1 LQTYFAILSKVLA
14 STAQHK
20 ELTDV
25 ELMHLYLQTQNSSY
39 FTQLYRR
46 YAPKVYGKCISILK
60 DQTEAQD
67 AVQDIFVKVMLNLSG
82 FNEKSQFSTWV
93 YSITFNYC
101 MDVVRKRKK
110 NKLLFSDDIER
121 APDVADEEIPD
132 SYFLDL
138 SLPQLKEILNELP
151 EGDRLVILYKYQDD
165 MSIKEISEIIDK
177 TESATKMKIKRAKMK
192 AAEIF
197 QRKFGTGENISH
209 TDDIIVGA
217 SEVARKV
224 VF

>member
-1 LQTYFAILSKVLA
+1 MAA
-14 STAQHK
+14 TAQSK
-20 ELTDV
+20 DLSDV
-25 ELMHLYLQTQNSSY
+25 ELMHLYLQSQNSSY
-39 FTQLYRR
+39 FTLLYRR

-121 APDVADEEIPD
+121 APDVAEEEIPD

-138 SLPQLKEILNELP
+138 SLPQLKEILDELP
-151 EGDRLVILYKYQDD
+151 EGDRMVILYKYQDD
-165 MSIKEISEIIDK
+165 MSIKDIAEIIDK

-192 AAEIF
+192 AAEISK
-197 QRKFGTGENISH
+197 RKFGDAELKGN
-209 TDDIIVGA
+209 
-217 SEVARKV
+217 
-224 VF
+224 

>member
-1 LQTYFAILSKVLA
+1 MS
-14 STAQHK
+14 STSQHK

-25 ELMHLYLQTQNSSY
+25 ELMHLYLETQNSSY

-67 AVQDIFVKVMLNLSG
+67 AVQDIFVKVMVNLSG

-121 APDVADEEIPD
+121 APDVAEEEIPD

-138 SLPQLKEILNELP
+138 SLPQLKGILDELP
-151 EGDRLVILYKYQDD
+151 EGDRMVILHKYQDD
-165 MSIKEISEIIDK
+165 MSIKEIAEIIDK

-197 QRKFGTGENISH
+197 QRKFGTGEVIS
-209 TDDIIVGA
+209 G
-217 SEVARKV
+217 K
-224 VF
+224 

>member
-1 LQTYFAILSKVLA
+1 MS

-20 ELTDV
+20 ELTDL
-25 ELMHLYLQTQNSSY
+25 ELLHLYLETQNSSY

-46 YAPKVYGKCISILK
+46 YAQKVYGKCISILK

-67 AVQDIFVKVMLNLSG
+67 AVQDIFVKIMINLSG

-121 APDVADEEIPD
+121 APDVAEEEIPD

-138 SLPQLKEILNELP
+138 SLPQLKGILDELP
-151 EGDRLVILYKYQDD
+151 EGDRMVILYKYQDEL
-165 MSIKEISEIIDK
+165 SIKEIAEIIDK

-197 QRKFGTGENISH
+197 QRKFGTGEVISN
-209 TDDIIVGA
+209 
-217 SEVARKV
+217 K
-224 VF
+224 

>member
-1 LQTYFAILSKVLA
+1 MAVS
-14 STAQHK
+14 AQNK
-20 ELTDV
+20 DLTDV
-25 ELMHLYLQTQNSSY
+25 ELMHLYLQSQNSFY

-60 DQTEAQD
+60 DHTEAQD

-110 NKLLFSDDIER
+110 NKFLFSEDIER
-121 APDVADEEIPD
+121 APDVADEDEIPD

-138 SLPQLKEILNELP
+138 SLPQLKEILDELP

-165 MSIKEISEIIDK
+165 ISIKEIAEIINK

-197 QRKFGTGENISH
+197 QRKFGKKEY
-209 TDDIIVGA
+209 
-217 SEVARKV
+217 
-224 VF
+224 

>member
-1 LQTYFAILSKVLA
+1 MS
-14 STAQHK
+14 STSQHK

-25 ELMHLYLQTQNSSY
+25 ELMHLYLETQNSSY

-67 AVQDIFVKVMLNLSG
+67 AVQDIFVKVMVNLSG

-121 APDVADEEIPD
+121 APDVAEEEIPD

-138 SLPQLKEILNELP
+138 SLPQLKGILDELP
-151 EGDRLVILYKYQDD
+151 EGDRMVILYKYQDE
-165 MSIKEISEIIDK
+165 MSIKEIAEIIDK

-197 QRKFGTGENISH
+197 QRKFGTGEVIR
-209 TDDIIVGA
+209 G
-217 SEVARKV
+217 K
-224 VF
+224 